1 MTTALSIVV
10 LACFAYLILVNLVAI
25 VFLIIGAFE
34 NAVRKHDADSHD
46 FATLE
51 SSRFTIPV
59 SVIVAAYDEEVV
71 IESTVR
77 SLLAF
82 DYPEFEVVV
91 VNDGSSD
98 ATLARL
104 QEAFDLAPY
113 EMFVRRIFTTAP
125 VRGIYRSADHPNL
138 VVVDKENGGK
148 ADSWNAALNV
158 ARYRYVCGVDADT
171 VFDRQALLTSMR
183 VAVNDP
189 ARILGVTSQIS
200 TARDP
205 EAVLSAPAGSRRV
218 DGGLLGLY
226 QHLDFIRAFLNNR
239 LAWSRFGF
247 MLCSP
252 GGFQI
257 WRRDVLEE
265 IGGYSPEF
273 TCEDIELTFRI
284 HERYRREG
292 REYEIRCL
300 PDCVGVTEG
309 PDDVPKL
316 VSQRERWQRV
326 INETV
331 IHYRRMWFNPRY
343 GSVGMVG
350 APFYLLTEVLSPA
363 VELLALASLVAA
375 VALGI
380 FDLETFLPRRGRGD
394 GVRERRTDGRRGASR
409 RPPVAALSRAR
420 SRAARLL
427 GAVRH
432 AALPPDHHVG
442 QAQGLVALPSRR
454 QGLAQVRAERARG
467 LIGAQPQASAARTSS
482 AWSAGFTFRMTFFT
496 FPSTSM
502 TKVERS
508 MPMYDLPYML
518 FSTQVPYL
526 SATSC
531 SSSERSENGSRYFS
545 LNFTCFFGLSGLTPR
560 TTAPVR
566 WNSPQTSRIPHA
578 CAVQPGVSSRG

>member
-1 MTTALSIVV
+1 MTTALTVVV
-10 LACFAYLILVNLVAI
+10 LVCFAYLLLVNLVAV
-25 VFLIIGAFE
+25 VFLAIGAFE
-34 NAVRKHDADSHD
+34 NAVRKHDADSND

-51 SSRFTIPV
+51 TSRFTIPV

-98 ATLARL
+98 ETLERL

-113 EMFVRRIFTTAP
+113 EMFVRHIFTTEP
-125 VRGIYRSADHPNL
+125 VRGIYRSRDYPNL

-171 VFDRQALLTSMR
+171 VFDPKALLMAMR
-183 VAVNDP
+183 VAINDP
-189 ARILGVTSQIS
+189 ARIVGVTSQIT

-205 EAVLSAPAGSRRV
+205 DAILSAPVGRRRV

-239 LAWSRFGF
+239 LAWSRLGF

-265 IGGYSPEF
+265 VGGYSTSF

-284 HERYRREG
+284 HERFRREG
-292 REYEIRCL
+292 RDYEIRCL
-300 PDCVGVTEG
+300 PDSVGVTEG
-309 PDDVPKL
+309 PDDVAKL

-331 IHYRRMWFNPRY
+331 VHYRGMWFNRRY
-343 GSVGMVG
+343 GSVGMIG

-363 VELLALASLVAA
+363 IEVLAMASLVVA

-380 FDLETFLPRRGRGD
+380 FDVEVFL
-394 GVRERRTDGRRGASR
+394 VV
-409 RPPVAALSRAR
+409 VAAMAFVNAALTAGAILLDDLQSRLYR
-420 SRAARLL
+420 VRDLARLL
-427 GAVRH
+427 FWSPFDMFLYRPIIAWARFKGTWRFLRGDKAWHKFERN
-432 AALPPDHHVG
+432 
-442 QAQGLVALPSRR
+442 
-454 QGLAQVRAERARG
+454 VRAPA
-467 LIGAQPQASAARTSS
+467 
-482 AWSAGFTFRMTFFT
+482 
-496 FPSTSM
+496 
-502 TKVERS
+502 
-508 MPMYDLPYML
+508 
-518 FSTQVPYL
+518 
-526 SATSC
+526 
-531 SSSERSENGSRYFS
+531 
-545 LNFTCFFGLSGLTPR
+545 
-560 TTAPVR
+560 
-566 WNSPQTSRIPHA
+566 
-578 CAVQPGVSSRG
+578 